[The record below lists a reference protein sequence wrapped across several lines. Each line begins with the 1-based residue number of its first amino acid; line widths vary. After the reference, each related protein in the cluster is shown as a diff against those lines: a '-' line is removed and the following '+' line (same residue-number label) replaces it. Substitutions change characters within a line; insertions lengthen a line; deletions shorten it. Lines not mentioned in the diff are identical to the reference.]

1 MVRSPALYT
10 KEMGDLAITIPAI
23 LFGQPDHRQ
32 TQLFVIMLLNCDVAL
47 SATGKA
53 NRFAGPSFR
62 CIELLTNTNH
72 RLTKIGNRQA
82 FGFR

>member
-23 LFGQPDHRQ
+23 LFGRPDHRQ

-47 SATGKA
+47 SAAGKA
-53 NRFAGPSFR
+53 NRFAGPQLR
-62 CIELLTNTNH
+62 CIQLLTNINH
-72 RLTKIGNRQA
+72 RLKQISDCQA
-82 FGFR
+82 FGIR